1 MAFLATENEN
11 RQLEN
16 LPLCNWKSSP
26 VDKDQVNDWE
36 FCVLKITPIFLCLCS
51 VSTHFFILSQS
62 ANALHDF
69 ILDCQ
74 SSHFNPFIKLTLL
87 VSKGL
92 LCLYGKQNNTWLLV
106 DTKFL
111 FSCWTRHPTRSLR
124 SLASY
129 RVKHSEKNSIF
140 WCAHVLSSIHLYP
153 KLRYQQ
159 LYIEISIG
167 HPIPSKSTP
176 FSSLSLF

>member
-1 MAFLATENEN
+1 MTENFVY
-11 RQLEN
+11 
-16 LPLCNWKSSP
+16 WKLRP
-26 VDKDQVNDWE
+26 F
-36 FCVLKITPIFLCLCS
+36 FCVCVVFRRIFS
-51 VSTHFFILSQS
+51 SWAKAPTHFMI
-62 ANALHDF
+62 F

-74 SSHFNPFIKLTLL
+74 SSHFNPLIKLTLL
-87 VSKGL
+87 VNKGL

-106 DTKFL
+106 DMKFL

-140 WCAHVLSSIHLYP
+140 WCAHVLSSIYLYP